1 MEGYCYCCCFCCRC
15 CYCYCYCCCCC
26 CCCCCFNFQS
36 GGMVCSEVQVDA
48 LEKMAISSPTP
59 TTSCGCSLC
68 RSWALLYCLIIVI
81 NVVADATGLYFIF
94 TLSLLYFIFTLSLQM
109 NRSRSFLC
117 LFFLCVKVENQAA
130 KRAKRAHW
138 LYAIFISLQSFPIH
152 TDNGL
157 KGTGRWVWSASWFQ
171 WMPGL

>member
-1 MEGYCYCCCFCCRC
+1 MPYIQIVSMEGYCYCCHFFCR
-15 CYCYCYCCCCC
+15 CCCCC

-59 TTSCGCSLC
+59 TTSYGCSLC
-68 RSWALLYCLIIVI
+68 RSWALLCLIIVI
-81 NVVADATGLYFIF
+81 NVVADATG
-94 TLSLLYFIFTLSLQM
+94 LYFIFTLSLQM

-157 KGTGRWVWSASWFQ
+157 KGTGRWVWSASCLQ